1 MRDKEWMVIRSIL
14 EVDEKARY
22 DLVHLSAMIEQRG
35 RERDQGV
42 VGSQ

>member
-35 RERDQGV
+35 REREQASGV
-42 VGSQ
+42 SQ